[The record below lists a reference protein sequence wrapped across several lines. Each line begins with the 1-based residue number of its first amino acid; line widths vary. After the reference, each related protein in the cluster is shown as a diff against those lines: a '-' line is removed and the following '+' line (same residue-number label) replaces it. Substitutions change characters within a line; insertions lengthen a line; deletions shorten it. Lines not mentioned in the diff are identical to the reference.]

1 MPDTYTEEATL
12 PDKMGKAF
20 PELQLTTTSQSRVDV
35 ESCRIGHV
43 SEATRHISMLET
55 ASVGWSICN
64 SWVGV
69 MATLAFVIIQGGSPT
84 LLYGLWFVFIMYGF
98 IVYTLAELAS
108 VYPSAGGQY
117 HWTAIVAPKSW
128 ARGLSY
134 TCGMINIF
142 SWISISAG
150 VAVIAPQALMALVI
164 HNDPSFV
171 LKAWH
176 VFLIYQ
182 AVNLLCLLHNIYTI
196 RRTMW
201 TFNCFFALSLIA
213 FLAVT
218 IISLVRAPTYQSA
231 ESVWVTFVDG
241 SGWSNRGV
249 SFFIGLLTPGYMYG
263 GLDGAIHL
271 AEEATNAR
279 EAVPRALLSTWS
291 LGFLTSFIVS
301 VAAMYSAQDFTTI
314 ATTPTGFPILEL
326 WSQAMRSKVAADAFV
341 AFFFVGA
348 LMALAGCQQTASRL
362 TWAFARD
369 LGLIFSPKLSIMDSQ
384 HEAPIWALWANG
396 FVVFLIGCVYL
407 GSSTAFNAFIGTGLI
422 LQLITFAFPAAL
434 LLARRRPAQLLP
446 TSRTFGLPR
455 AFGWIANVFTVGFAL
470 ICLIFWDLPA
480 ILPVTGSNMNYSS
493 AVIGVIGI
501 FIVINWSFWA
511 RRHYKGPEL
520 GLFGET
526 C

>member
-1 MPDTYTEEATL
+1 MSERNSEEATVL
-12 PDKMGKAF
+12 AKMDKTF
-20 PELQLTTTSQSRVDV
+20 PELQFATTSQSRTDV
-35 ESCRIGHV
+35 ESCRVGHV

-69 MATLAFVIIQGGSPT
+69 MSTLAFVIIQGGSPN
-84 LLYGLWFVFIMYGF
+84 LLYGLWLVFVMYSF

-117 HWTAIVAPKSW
+117 HWTAIVAPRSW
-128 ARGLSY
+128 SRGLSY

-150 VAVIAPQALMALVI
+150 VAVIAPQALVALVI
-164 HNDPSFV
+164 HHDPSFS

-201 TFNCFFALSLIA
+201 TFNCFFALSLVA
-213 FLAVT
+213 FLAAT
-218 IISLVRAPTYQSA
+218 IISLVRAPTYQST

-249 SFFIGLLTPGYMYG
+249 IFFIGLLTPGYMYG

-314 ATTPTGFPILEL
+314 ASTPTGFPILEL

-369 LGLIFSPKLSIMDSQ
+369 TGLILSSKLSTMHAR
-384 HEAPIWALWANG
+384 HEAPVWALWANG
-396 FVVFLIGCVYL
+396 FVVFIIGCVYL
-407 GSSTAFNAFIGTGLI
+407 GSSTAFNAFIGVGSI
-422 LQLITFAFPAAL
+422 LQLVTFAFPAAL
-434 LLARRRPAQLLP
+434 LLARGRPARLLP
-446 TSRTFGLPR
+446 RSRTFGLPH
-455 AFGWIANVFTVGFAL
+455 AFGWIANLFTVGFAV

-480 ILPVTGSNMNYSS
+480 VLPVTGSNMNYSS

-501 FIVINWSFWA
+501 FIAVNWFFWA
-511 RRHYKGPEL
+511 RKHYKGPEL
-520 GLFGET
+520 GVFGET
-526 C
+526 